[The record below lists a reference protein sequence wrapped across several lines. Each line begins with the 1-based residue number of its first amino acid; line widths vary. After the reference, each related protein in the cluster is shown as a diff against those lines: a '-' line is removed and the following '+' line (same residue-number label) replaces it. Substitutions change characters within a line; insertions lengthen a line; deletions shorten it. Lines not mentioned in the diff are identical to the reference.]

1 MPDNLIICWSVA
13 EGEVNDRIEKAV
25 TELGEAVEVLPSV
38 WHVASS
44 YRAGEAA
51 ERIRAVMDPESALL
65 VVNAS
70 CEELGWFNLAE
81 GDRLQQLWD
90 RTVGRTR

>member
-1 MPDNLIICWSVA
+1 MPDNLIICWSLA
-13 EGEVNDRIEKAV
+13 EGELDEGIAKAV
-25 TELGEAVEVLPSV
+25 AELGEAVELLPSV

-51 ERIRAVMDPESALL
+51 ERIRSVMDPDSALL

-70 CEELGWFNLAE
+70 SDELGWFNLAE
-81 GDRLQQLWD
+81 GERLQGIWD
-90 RTVGRTR
+90 HTAGRTH

>member
-1 MPDNLIICWSVA
+1 MPDNLIVCWSRA
-13 EGEVNDRIEKAV
+13 EGEVEKRIEKAV

-51 ERIRAVMDPESALL
+51 ERIRSVMDPDSALL

-70 CEELGWFNLAE
+70 SDELGWFNLPE
-81 GDRLQQLWD
+81 GGRLQRIWD
-90 RTVGRTR
+90 QSAGRTR